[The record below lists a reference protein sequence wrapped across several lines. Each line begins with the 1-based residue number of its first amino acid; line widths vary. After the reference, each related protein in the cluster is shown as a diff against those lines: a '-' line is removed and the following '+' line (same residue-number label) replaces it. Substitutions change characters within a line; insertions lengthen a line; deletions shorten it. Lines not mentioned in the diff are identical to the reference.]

1 MPLRLWESALDGS
14 GSDALAQPCLHREEM
29 PGGLLDTGYASAV
42 LLLPAFPKGYGV
54 HSTIN
59 IGLCLVLFGVSI
71 AWPGSGHISI
81 PLGRGD
87 TVVLCFGYSV
97 TGAWEVLGSCGT
109 TQSLS
114 HETVRTS
121 EVGVHYQSL
130 YWGVGNLLDS

>member
-1 MPLRLWESALDGS
+1 M
-14 GSDALAQPCLHREEM
+14 
-29 PGGLLDTGYASAV
+29 LLDSGHASAV
-42 LLLPAFPKGYGV
+42 LLLPAVPKGYGV

-59 IGLCLVLFGVSI
+59 IGLFLVLFGVSI

-81 PLGRGD
+81 PLARGD

-114 HETVRTS
+114 HETFRTS
-121 EVGVHYQSL
+121 EVSVDYQSL